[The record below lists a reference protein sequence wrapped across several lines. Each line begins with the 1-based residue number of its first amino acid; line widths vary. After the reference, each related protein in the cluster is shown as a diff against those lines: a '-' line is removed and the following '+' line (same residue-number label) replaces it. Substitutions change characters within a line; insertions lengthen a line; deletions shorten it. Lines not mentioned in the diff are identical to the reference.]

1 MIKLI
6 NMDKIMNKTKFSL
19 LWILI
24 ILLTAAMESSAFA
37 SRKPLLDPIS
47 EEFISTA
54 RYLLSRKDKKTLSR
68 LEPKERHLFIREFWK
83 LRDPDPYTEIN
94 EFKNEYLNRIA
105 TANKIFYE
113 GPTPGWLQD
122 RGRIFILLGPPDERI
137 RFNNGF
143 TRDFERWNYFR
154 RREIAPLSLIFIN
167 LELTVNSLR
176 QLSRIQNAM
185 VRSSPQITPNPSFDF
200 SAKIHGQ
207 PEAPCSLLITVPY
220 THIWMSENNAHMETS
235 LSLLIKLY
243 RGSEKDACWAFK
255 KDYPLTIES
264 ERFEEYIEK
273 AYQIEI
279 PLRLA
284 SDRYVMEIEIRNS
297 TDGKKA
303 WKTLKFRR

>member
-1 MIKLI
+1 
-6 NMDKIMNKTKFSL
+6 MDKIMNKTKFSL

-24 ILLTAAMESSAFA
+24 ILLAAAMESSAFA
-37 SRKPLLDPIS
+37 SRKSHLDPIS
-47 EEFISTA
+47 EEFVSTA
-54 RYLLSRKDKKTLSR
+54 RYLLSRKDKKALIR

-105 TANKIFYE
+105 TANKLFYE

-185 VRSSPQITPNPSFDF
+185 VRSSPQLAPNPSFDF
-200 SAKIHGQ
+200 SAKIQ
-207 PEAPCSLLITVPY
+207 ARSEDSCSLSITIPY
-220 THIWMSENNAHMETS
+220 THIWMSENDSRMETT
-235 LSLLIKLY
+235 LSLFIKLY
-243 RGSEKDACWAFK
+243 RGSESDAHWAFK
-255 KDYPLTIES
+255 QDYPLTIES
-264 ERFEEYIEK
+264 ERFEEYIDKE
-273 AYQIEI
+273 YQIEV

-284 SDRYVMEIEIRNS
+284 SDRYVMEIEVCNA

-303 WKTLKFRR
+303 WKTVKFRR